1 MVATRSKTNME
12 GNFITKAQNP
22 YNAHFVR
29 IDGVTGHSDMIQ
41 ELWVKMEALHKHHTA
56 EIKTLR
62 W

>member
-1 MVATRSKTNME
+1 ME

-22 YNAHFVR
+22 YNAHFVH

-41 ELWVKMEALHKHHTA
+41 ELWVKMEALQKHHTT